1 MDDQQFANVPGQ
13 DGRLIPRT
21 DSSAPATLRM
31 GHLMAFT
38 AFLRNAGA
46 PVDRY
51 LRHQGLPVL
60 CDDPDYVVPL
70 ARVWSFFDAVS
81 RHEDSTFGWRTGAF
95 AGDHNINAGLLR
107 TLNSAPTLFQALQCL
122 VRTINSE
129 ASQLQLGIHGRRR
142 DVLFYNR
149 YPGKRGLP
157 GYEVSQAYQLGIYLD
172 LIRHFLGRDWVP
184 YEIGIEHPS
193 APAFVYEQFPGCRI
207 QVQQPMGYIAVPRAG
222 LRRAPCHTVPKKRLA
237 DDLVLSNKFDYV
249 DTLRALIKSY
259 LADGYPS
266 AQFAAMLMGVSER
279 TLARRLA
286 TFGLTYGTL
295 IDQVRFSTAKELL
308 HKQDLKIQHIAMA
321 VGFDDQSNFTRMF
334 QRVGGL
340 SPQEFRMATL
350 H

>member
-1 MDDQQFANVPGQ
+1 MNPGA
-13 DGRLIPRT
+13 
-21 DSSAPATLRM
+21 DSSTPPTLRM

-38 AFLRNAGA
+38 AFLRKTGV
-46 PVDRY
+46 PVDHY
-51 LRHQGLPVL
+51 LRRQGLPVL
-60 CDDPDYVVPL
+60 CDDADYFVPL
-70 ARVWSFFDAVS
+70 TRVWSFLDSVA
-81 RHEDSTFGWRTGAF
+81 RHEDPMFGWRAGAF
-95 AGDHNINAGLLR
+95 AGDHNLNAGLLR
-107 TLNSAPTLFQALQCL
+107 SLNSAPTLFQALQWL
-122 VRTINSE
+122 VRAINSE
-129 ASQLQLGIHGRRR
+129 ASQLQIGIQERRR
-142 DVLFYNR
+142 DILLYTH
-149 YPGKRGLP
+149 YPGKRELP
-157 GYEVSQAYQLGIYLD
+157 GYGVSQAYQLEVFLD

-184 YEIGIEHPS
+184 YEIGIEHPN
-193 APAFVYEQFPGCRI
+193 APAFVYEQLPGCRI
-207 QVQQPMGYIAVPRAG
+207 QVQQAMGYIAMPRAG
-222 LRRAPCHTVPKKRLA
+222 LYRAPRHHAPKKRLA
-237 DDLVLSNKFDYV
+237 DDLVLSNKLDYV

-308 HKQDLKIQHIAMA
+308 QKQDLKIQHIAMA

-340 SPQEFRMATL
+340 SPHEFRMAAL